1 MIFVL
6 RTKTTIHP
14 SVSRKQKTV
23 SYCYIA
29 FVAAPLRKVFPVGVA
44 TESFGRKMAEH
55 ENYPANRKVVSRD
68 NWRNSFMKMRIDGGV
83 KTASV
88 KKDFD
93 RQSAKLQE
101 NGVIHAYND
110 MVWFVHEEDRQDI

>member
-1 MIFVL
+1 M
-6 RTKTTIHP
+6 
-14 SVSRKQKTV
+14 
-23 SYCYIA
+23 
-29 FVAAPLRKVFPVGVA
+29 AAPLRKVFPVGVA
-44 TESFGRKMAEH
+44 TESFGRKMADH

-93 RQSAKLQE
+93 RQSAKLQV

-110 MVWFVHEEDRQDI
+110 MVWFIHEEDRQDN